1 MHDKRMSNILIR
13 ILRSSFQC
21 LILGALVFGCVED
34 LEIVAEFDSMEAADA
49 RVRLLAKRGVA
60 ATARYDAYAGEYP
73 YIVEVPVRQVGMS
86 RAIFVRSSTITKAYV
101 TTSTVRAGDVTDPN
115 TSTSVFR

>member
-1 MHDKRMSNILIR
+1 MRDKRMSTVLIR
-13 ILRSSFQC
+13 ILRSSFHC
-21 LILGALVFGCVED
+21 LVLAASVFACVED

-49 RVRLLAKRGVA
+49 RVRLLAKGGVA
-60 ATARYDAYAGEYP
+60 ATVRYDAYAEEYP

-101 TTSTVRAGDVTDPN
+101 TTSTVRAGNVMKPTP
-115 TSTSVFR
+115 STSVFR